1 MGSEEI
7 GWVVGSDY
15 EVGLGEQPVRVA
27 TEVPLGATVGSR
39 TEQHIHTLLL
49 ADANESGDIR
59 IPLKIK
65 LSAFWLMDV
74 PENVGGNGVK
84 PHGLGHANTGSPK
97 FVGNPRK
104 MDFSGQNLK
113 WMSVQKELATRD
125 LRETTCSWMAR
136 QCYR

>member
-1 MGSEEI
+1 
-7 GWVVGSDY
+7 
-15 EVGLGEQPVRVA
+15 
-27 TEVPLGATVGSR
+27 
-39 TEQHIHTLLL
+39 L

-125 LRETTCSWMAR
+125 LKRVRWTKCERRHAHGWQGNATDSGND
-136 QCYR
+136 